1 MKKNRAKIKYL
12 AALVEIFKLV
22 NAGDFGILAAAC
34 GAAIMCAVVVA
45 AVVGTFGSRCSRR
58 FTGLLLGFFGGFV
71 GLWWG
76 GMGMMS
82 ETRGGEV
89 TICYVSIHPF
99 IHLSVHLS
107 IFLSIYLSVCLSTF
121 RMQIRHFSSL
131 SCAFDTTFHKLSK
144 SRDSIM
150 GLASTLNILTLSIKG
165 P

>member
-1 MKKNRAKIKYL
+1 M
-12 AALVEIFKLV
+12 VEIFKLV

-45 AVVGTFGSRCSRR
+45 VVGTFGDRCSRR
-58 FTGLLLGFFGGFV
+58 FAGLLLGFFGGFV

-82 ETRGGEV
+82 ETRRREV
-89 TICYVSIHPF
+89 TICYLSIHPF
-99 IHLSVHLS
+99 IHLSVDLS

-131 SCAFDTTFHKLSK
+131 SCAFNTTFHKLST

-150 GLASTLNILTLSIKG
+150 GLQQPVLLIS
-165 P
+165 